1 LTGPDEKLEQF
12 PVELNT
18 ATTAASA
25 LGYEFDRVFGDL
37 GHCDL
42 ALFNSLVIL
51 SRATSWNNL
60 TLADFEVSRLTGIM
74 NKEDKRK
81 SFQDVVSFV
90 NLLNERCLH
99 TTQMIEG
106 HDWQRCCAE
115 SKTVAPETV
124 KKVLQ
129 AADKEKE
136 GVAKD
141 LRLFQQMKDDWNVN
155 GSWES
160 VSEVYVSATAT
171 ATATA
176 VSAPARKRPRPNT
189 AFQTNK
195 KKQM

>member
-1 LTGPDEKLEQF
+1 MTGPDEKLEQF

-106 HDWQRCCAE
+106 HDWQRCCE
-115 SKTVAPETV
+115 TTKQKHPGSKTVSLETV
-124 KKVLQ
+124 KKVLK

-136 GVAKD
+136 RVATD
-141 LRLFQQMKDDWNVN
+141 LRLFQQM
-155 GSWES
+155 
-160 VSEVYVSATAT
+160 
-171 ATATA
+171 
-176 VSAPARKRPRPNT
+176 
-189 AFQTNK
+189 
-195 KKQM
+195 